1 MAGKPN
7 AHLWVNV
14 STGEYITTD
23 YKSVKERDWCFNIRS
38 SAVPGGHYAV
48 NAGDGGI
55 LYGVQTSGDPR
66 VNYNKTSGKWIK
78 INYYRS
84 EELVEGV
91 YGVEIDSFSDDFLVE
106 NGAKFIFNLP
116 VGQKVLVVGEQFPDI
131 PVSEGTVTFDG
142 TWLVD
147 TSTWMF
153 EQSRQSKG
161 CEVLE
166 QQDIR
171 NKWKIRC
178 WDK

>member
-14 STGEYITTD
+14 STGEYIATD
-23 YKSVKERDWCFNIRS
+23 YKSVKEQDRYYNIGS
-38 SAVPGGHYAV
+38 SAVPGGHYAATV
-48 NAGDGGI
+48 GDIGT

-91 YGVEIDSFSDDFLVE
+91 YGVEVDSFSDDFLVE

-116 VGQKVLVVGEQFPDI
+116 VGQKVLIVGEQFPDI
-131 PVSEGTVTFDG
+131 PASEATVIFDG
-142 TWLVD
+142 TWRVD

-153 EQSRQSKG
+153 YPPIEAIG
-161 CEVLE
+161 CRVLE
-166 QQDIR
+166 QRDIR
-171 NKWKIRC
+171 NKWEISC
-178 WDK
+178 WAK

>member
-1 MAGKPN
+1 MHCTKQVLN
-7 AHLWVNV
+7 DLLWVGADDRRL
-14 STGEYITTD
+14 T
-23 YKSVKERDWCFNIRS
+23 CF
-38 SAVPGGHYAV
+38 
-48 NAGDGGI
+48 
-55 LYGVQTSGDPR
+55 
-66 VNYNKTSGKWIK
+66 
-78 INYYRS
+78 
-84 EELVEGV
+84 EGV